1 MGPEMFMPG
10 QVPVLFHRTRI
21 SRNRREHNLQRHG
34 GLDFR
39 QTNGGANMTDSEFEE
54 GTGRPGAA
62 AVTTKPIVP
71 NPLLDKALANVRV
84 TKDGRGMGVCLDL
97 EGIYVYSAGVIVQ
110 FADGT
115 QLPYD
120 DSKEML
126 VELDYLLQKAQVKAD
141 GVTKKRAQFE
151 SAMTRVLNGPAYRA
165 TGEPPAV

>member
-1 MGPEMFMPG
+1 MFIPG
-10 QVPVLFHRTRI
+10 RVPVLFHRTRF
-21 SRNRREHNLQRHG
+21 SRNSRERNLQWHG

-39 QTNGGANMTDSEFEE
+39 QTNGGTNMTESEFEDW
-54 GTGRPGAA
+54 TGRPGAA
-62 AVTTKPIVP
+62 AVTTKQIVP

-97 EGIYVYSAGVIVQ
+97 KGIYVYSAGVVVQ

-120 DSKEML
+120 DRKDML
-126 VELDYLLQKAQVKAD
+126 VELDHLLQKAQVKAD

-151 SAMTRVLNGPAYRA
+151 SAMTRVLNGPAYGA